1 MAIRNRGDKMNG
13 AAGILVAL
21 LSLLFPPFSVFILA
35 GCGPDLLINIL
46 LTLWI
51 WFPGVIHALYL
62 LTVYYDRR
70 NKYKVGVRP
79 VKRMPF
85 IFSDKVQSGSGT
97 PIWRR

>member
-1 MAIRNRGDKMNG
+1 MAVRNRNDKMDG

-21 LSLLFPPFSVFILA
+21 LSLLF
-35 GCGPDLLINIL
+35 
-46 LTLWI
+46 LTIWI

-62 LTVYYDRR
+62 LAVYYDRR
-70 NKYKVGVRP
+70 DKHKFGVRP

-85 IFSDKVQSGSGT
+85 IFSDKVQSGGAT